1 VNELPL
7 SQATVSQHLRELKLA
22 GLIQG
27 SIEGS
32 SICYC
37 INQEEFGQ
45 LAAKISELNTSVLN
59 IKSDCC

>member
-1 VNELPL
+1 
-7 SQATVSQHLRELKLA
+7 LA

-37 INQEEFGQ
+37 INQQEFGQ